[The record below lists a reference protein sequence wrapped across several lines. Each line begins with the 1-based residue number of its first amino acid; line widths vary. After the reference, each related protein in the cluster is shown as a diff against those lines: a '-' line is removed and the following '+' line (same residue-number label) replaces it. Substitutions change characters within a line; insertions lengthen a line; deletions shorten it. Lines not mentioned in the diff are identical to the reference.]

1 MQGASANKV
10 WLYNGCFGLKKKK
23 KVLKELP
30 DFARIIEMSSN
41 YAKKKGKTWERE
53 WGGREGRKKIVE
65 ERNNLHH
72 RWIMYVLRRE
82 F

>member
-1 MQGASANKV
+1 MSELHNYIMQGASANKV

-41 YAKKKGKTWERE
+41 YAKKKGQNLRERV
-53 WGGREGRKKIVE
+53 GGERGEKKNCGRTQ
-65 ERNNLHH
+65 
-72 RWIMYVLRRE
+72 
-82 F
+82 